1 MKEIVIISGKGGTGK
16 TSIVSAFASLAENK
30 VLCDADVDAADL
42 HLIMAPEIKER
53 HDFDAGH
60 TAQIDPHKC
69 TQCGL
74 CRDLCRW
81 NAVREDFTVDEIE
94 CEGCGVCCYFCPE
107 DAIAFPVNTSG
118 EWFISDT
125 RFGPMAHARLGIAE
139 ENSGK
144 LVALIR
150 KEGKELAE
158 KNGADFLL
166 TDGPPGVGCPV
177 IASMGGASAVLI
189 VAEPSV
195 SGKHDME
202 RVSELAAFFKVP
214 AMLCVNKFDL
224 NPEMGEAIEA
234 FARKKSVTPIGRVP
248 FDPGFTHAMVEGKT
262 IVEFNENGEAC
273 RAVKAVWENMIETF
287 VEKPS

>member
-16 TSIVSAFASLAENK
+16 TSIVSAFASLAESK

-60 TAQIDPHKC
+60 TAKINLDKC
-69 TQCGL
+69 TQC
-74 CRDLCRW
+74 DLCRELCRW
-81 NAVREDFTVDEIE
+81 DAISEDYVVDGIE
-94 CEGCGVCCYFCPE
+94 CEGCGVCWYFCPE
-107 DAIAFPVNTSG
+107 KAVEFPLNTCG
-118 EWFISDT
+118 EWYISHT

-150 KEGKELAE
+150 GKGKELAE
-158 KNGADFLL
+158 ENGLEYL
-166 TDGPPGVGCPV
+166 ITDGPPGVGCPV
-177 IASMGGASAVLI
+177 IASIGGASAVLI
-189 VAEPSV
+189 VAEPTV

-224 NPEMGEAIEA
+224 NPEMGKAIET
-234 FARKKSVTPIGRVP
+234 FAEGKNVKPMGRVS
-248 FDPGFTHAMVEGKT
+248 FDPDFTRAMVAGKT
-262 IVEFNENGEAC
+262 IVEFNEQGEAC
-273 RAVKAVWENMIETF
+273 REVKTLWENVMANL
-287 VEKPS
+287 K